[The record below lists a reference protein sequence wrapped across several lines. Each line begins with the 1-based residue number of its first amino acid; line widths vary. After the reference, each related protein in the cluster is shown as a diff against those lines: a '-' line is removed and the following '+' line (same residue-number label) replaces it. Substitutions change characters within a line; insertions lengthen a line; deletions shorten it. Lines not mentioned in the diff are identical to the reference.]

1 MAVGTESG
9 GLAESPRAP
18 QVPVPQAGE
27 RGSPIE
33 GATAHD
39 ILTSVEFGALVAT
52 RWRVSIA
59 LTIALFV
66 IYYGYILLVA
76 TNRAL
81 LATRVGDTITLG
93 IVLGVTVLVS
103 SWVLTAVYVVWANR
117 RYDPVVQ
124 RLRKRLRD

>member
-1 MAVGTESG
+1 MAVATEPG

-18 QVPVPQAGE
+18 QVPAPQAGE
-27 RGSPIE
+27 RGGPIE

-39 ILTSVEFGALVAT
+39 ILNSVEFSALVAT

-59 LTIALFV
+59 LTIVLFV

-76 TNRAL
+76 TDRAL
-81 LATRVGDTITLG
+81 LATRVGGTITLG
-93 IVLGVTVLVS
+93 IVLGVAVLVS

-124 RLRKRLRD
+124 RLRERLRD